1 MNWANYLL
9 QVNFYLILGFGFY
22 WLLLRK
28 ETFYSANR
36 YFLLANS
43 LLAVLIPFWNIGLI
57 ESWFVTEQV
66 SSAIAVVP
74 LEEFTVTPL
83 MEKPTWSWNLL
94 GASIYFLGFG
104 FGLLR
109 FSLSLFRLQQ
119 LLRIKNLRGQAFSIF
134 GKVFIDKKLDDYR
147 TIRLHEEVHSRQF
160 HSIDVFWMELLGV
173 ICWFNPAVLW
183 MRKEIKVIHEFIA
196 DEIAARHLGS
206 AQKYVQVLVSSHF
219 NADSNVLINNFYNN
233 SILKTRIM
241 KLAQQ
246 KSKRNKAWK
255 YFFATPLFLSM
266 LIFSAASNGQNT
278 LKPER
283 EFERSKNEIF
293 TLVENQP
300 EFPGGTSALYEYI
313 RENMKYPETAQ
324 SANIEG
330 RVFVKFIVDKEGN
343 TQSPE
348 IIKGLGFGC
357 DQEVI
362 RIIESMPKWK
372 PGYQND
378 KPVNVYFTMP
388 FFFELG
394 KNESAQSSKNKLFD
408 LTPNSENPPYILVNG
423 KAASASEIKS
433 LNKDDISTINVLK
446 GEAAI
451 KAYGDKGK
459 NGVLEIIMK
468 N

>member
-57 ESWFVTEQV
+57 ESWFVTEQI

-109 FSLSLFRLQQ
+109 FSLSLFKLQQ

-183 MRKEIKVIHEFIA
+183 LRKEIKVIHEFIA

-206 AQKYVQVLVSSHF
+206 AQKYAQVLVSSHF

-246 KSKRNKAWK
+246 KSKSGASFK
-255 YFFATPLFLSM
+255 YTLALPLVGIM
-266 LIFSAASNGQNT
+266 LIVATACSDKKSEIT
-278 LKPER
+278 
-283 EFERSKNEIF
+283 SKSYISPDKEDIF
-293 TLVENQP
+293 MSVEEAP
-300 EFPGGTSALYEYI
+300 EFPGGVAKMYEYLGSELVYP
-313 RENMKYPETAQ
+313 REAKEN
-324 SANIEG
+324 SIEG
-330 RVFVKFIVDKEGN
+330 RVFVKFVVNKEGEVGDF
-343 TQSPE
+343 E
-348 IIKGLGFGC
+348 ILKGIGSGC
-357 DQEVI
+357 EDEAI
-362 RIIESMPKWK
+362 RVLKSMPSWN
-372 PGYQND
+372 PGKQD
-378 KPVNVYFTMP
+378 GKPVNVYFTMP
-388 FFFELG
+388 ILF
-394 KNESAQSSKNKLFD
+394 KL
-408 LTPNSENPPYILVNG
+408 E
-423 KAASASEIKS
+423 
-433 LNKDDISTINVLK
+433 
-446 GEAAI
+446 
-451 KAYGDKGK
+451 
-459 NGVLEIIMK
+459 
-468 N
+468 

>member
-109 FSLSLFRLQQ
+109 FSLSLFKLQQ

-206 AQKYVQVLVSSHF
+206 AQKYAQVLVSSHF

-246 KSKRNKAWK
+246 KSKSGASFK
-255 YFFATPLFLSM
+255 YTLALPLVGIM
-266 LIFSAASNGQNT
+266 LIVATACSDKKSEIT
-278 LKPER
+278 
-283 EFERSKNEIF
+283 SKGYISPDKEDIF
-293 TLVENQP
+293 MSVEEAP
-300 EFPGGTSALYEYI
+300 EFPGGVAKMYEYLGSELVYP
-313 RENMKYPETAQ
+313 REAKEN
-324 SANIEG
+324 SIEG
-330 RVFVKFIVDKEGN
+330 RVFVKFVVNKEGEVGDF
-343 TQSPE
+343 E
-348 IIKGLGFGC
+348 ILKGIGSGC
-357 DQEVI
+357 EDEAI
-362 RIIESMPKWK
+362 RVLKSMPSWN
-372 PGYQND
+372 PGKQD
-378 KPVNVYFTMP
+378 GKPVNVYFTMP
-388 FFFELG
+388 ILF
-394 KNESAQSSKNKLFD
+394 KL
-408 LTPNSENPPYILVNG
+408 E
-423 KAASASEIKS
+423 
-433 LNKDDISTINVLK
+433 
-446 GEAAI
+446 
-451 KAYGDKGK
+451 
-459 NGVLEIIMK
+459 
-468 N
+468 